1 MAKENKEHPIEK
13 IKAHFDY
20 MRNFFTEYNA
30 QLGEDGEK
38 KLPEFTDEE
47 MLIYSGHHD
56 VVPPPPPSDFPP
68 AD

>member
-1 MAKENKEHPIEK
+1 MAKEKKDNPIDK

-30 QLGEDGEK
+30 QLGEERGE

-47 MLIYSGHHD
+47 MMIYSGHHD
-56 VVPPPPPSDFPP
+56 VVPPPPPDFLP
-68 AD
+68 AE